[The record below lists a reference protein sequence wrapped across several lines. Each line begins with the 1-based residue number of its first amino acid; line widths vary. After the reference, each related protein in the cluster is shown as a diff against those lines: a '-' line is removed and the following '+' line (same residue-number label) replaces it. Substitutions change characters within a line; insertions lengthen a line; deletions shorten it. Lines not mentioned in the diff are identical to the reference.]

1 MESLISRISSLGLG
15 KMIEMSRQE
24 LISKDEQFQQLEHE
38 MSESEFMYSN
48 LDLEGEQGEI
58 IKCYVEILNRVRGAY
73 GDISYAAGIK
83 DAVQLLNSLG
93 LLKT

>member
-1 MESLISRISSLGLG
+1 MISRISSLGLG

-24 LISKDEQFQQLEHE
+24 LISKDEQFQQLENE
-38 MSESEFMYSN
+38 MSEFEFLYSH

-58 IKCYVEILNRVRGAY
+58 IKGYVERLNRVRGAY

>member
-1 MESLISRISSLGLG
+1 MISRISSLGLG

-24 LISKDEQFQQLEHE
+24 LIAKDEQFQQLEHE
-38 MSESEFMYSN
+38 MSEFEFLYSH

-58 IKCYVEILNRVRGAY
+58 IKGYVESLNRVRGVY